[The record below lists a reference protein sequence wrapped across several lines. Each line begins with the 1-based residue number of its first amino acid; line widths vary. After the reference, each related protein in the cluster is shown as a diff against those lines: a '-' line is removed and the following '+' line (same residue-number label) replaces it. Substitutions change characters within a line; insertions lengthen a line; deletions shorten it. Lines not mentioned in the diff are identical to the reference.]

1 MAELLAGV
9 LEAPPG
15 SIKINGIDSRQVP
28 ADIWRRWVS
37 FVPQQSMLFSTT
49 IAENIQMARP
59 PDAARLAAA
68 ISCAVLGA
76 EVANFPQGLAT
87 SVGESGV
94 TLSGGQRQRVSVAR
108 AYYHGGSLVI
118 LDDTT
123 SAVDA
128 VTETRLLA
136 QIRQRLSHAMLVII
150 SHRVS
155 TLQACDEILLLEQGR
170 IADRGTHAA
179 LCQRSALYRA
189 TWDYERRVQEGRGAD
204 HGG

>member
-1 MAELLAGV
+1 M
-9 LEAPPG
+9 
-15 SIKINGIDSRQVP
+15 INGIDVRQVP
-28 ADIWRRWVS
+28 VAIWRRWVS

-108 AYYHGGSLVI
+108 AFYHGGSLVI

-150 SHRVS
+150 SQRVS
-155 TLQACDEILLLEQGR
+155 TLRTCDEILLLERGR

-179 LCQRSALYRA
+179 LCQRSTLYRA
-189 TWDYERRVQEGRGAD
+189 TWDYERRVQERQGTD